1 MGQGLLIPVLPIYA
15 RDTFQ
20 SGDLLVGIAIAARHF
35 GTMGFDIP
43 AGMLIGRLGLNRTM
57 IIGVIL
63 FGVSSII
70 AGISGSFTILLLSRI
85 LAGVSFALWSISRHA
100 YIASVIPNE
109 SRGRALALFGG
120 FGRIATIIGPL
131 VGGVMAEF
139 ISIRSP
145 FFFQGFIALVTLFII
160 IINSQKFELNF
171 MTIMYCSK
179 HKKWISLRLGGNRKL
194 FSNKH
199 MYKINML

>member
-63 FGVSSII
+63 FGVSSIF
-70 AGISGSFTILLLSRI
+70 AGLSGSFTIL
-85 LAGVSFALWSISRHA
+85 
-100 YIASVIPNE
+100 
-109 SRGRALALFGG
+109 
-120 FGRIATIIGPL
+120 
-131 VGGVMAEF
+131 
-139 ISIRSP
+139 
-145 FFFQGFIALVTLFII
+145 FF
-160 IINSQKFELNF
+160 
-171 MTIMYCSK
+171 
-179 HKKWISLRLGGNRKL
+179 
-194 FSNKH
+194 
-199 MYKINML
+199 